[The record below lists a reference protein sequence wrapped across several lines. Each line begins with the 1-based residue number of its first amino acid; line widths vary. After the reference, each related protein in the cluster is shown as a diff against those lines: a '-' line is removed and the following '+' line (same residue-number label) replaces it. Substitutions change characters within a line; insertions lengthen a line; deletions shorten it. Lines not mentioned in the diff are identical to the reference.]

1 LLSQKPKELCKEAI
15 ATLNRV
21 WQMSSNKAAEDLT
34 AMAGEEFTLS
44 DVSFKQLPLEDIPD
58 FIGPPDMLVS
68 TVMIEVAGRCKGEI
82 LLILPKKSADE
93 LISMLFQGMEL
104 SEEEIQENRISALRE
119 TGNIL
124 CSAFLNSV
132 AAITDF
138 EVLPTVPSDAE
149 DMLAAIIDIIQIK
162 YASIGDFIFV
172 AESSMKRG
180 SNPLDLYLIAIFEP
194 ESLVEIVNHSNEDL
208 LE

>member
-1 LLSQKPKELCKEAI
+1 MSSRPKELCKEAI
-15 ATLNRV
+15 SMLNRV
-21 WQMSSNKAAEDLT
+21 WQVSSNKAAEDLT
-34 AMAGEEFTLS
+34 AMAGEQFSLS
-44 DVSFKQLPLEDIPD
+44 EVSFSQMPLEDIPD
-58 FIGPPDMLVS
+58 LIGPPDMLVS
-68 TVMIEVAGRCKGEI
+68 TVMIEVAGRCNGEI

-93 LISMLFQGMEL
+93 LISILFQGMEL
-104 SEEEIQENRISALRE
+104 SEDEIQENRISALRE

-132 AAITDF
+132 AAITDL

-149 DMLAAIIDIIQIK
+149 DMVAAVIDILQIK
-162 YASIGDFIFV
+162 YASRGDGIFV

-194 ESLVEIVNHSNEDL
+194 ESLIEIVNHSNEDL